1 MALKKET
8 IAKLKGFGLDVDAL
22 IAAIKADDEKDY
34 TIPDVTVLTTEQLTE
49 RDNNMKKEGEK
60 GAEATVRA
68 TLVKELGK
76 KLNVEF
82 KSERIGDLA
91 TEIQQFTNKSGDEK
105 VTLLQQQV
113 TALTADKAALTQ
125 QVEQE
130 RTKAELAADD
140 ADLISYFPA
149 NRGADLSDSDRL
161 SIIKANLQF
170 ETVDGK
176 KVVKR
181 NGEVLLD
188 PTTRAVRSRKDV
200 IADFFK
206 EKPSLVG
213 VVTTPPGG
221 GRGGGDTGAG
231 GSGGVGIKTM
241 SKAKEQWLQD
251 NPGGNV
257 VSPEFNDYVGKIAAE
272 NTDFNWYE

>member
-8 IAKLKGFGLDVDAL
+8 ITKLKGFGLDVDAL
-22 IAAIKADDEKDY
+22 IAAIKADTEQDY
-34 TIPDVTVLTTEQLTE
+34 TIPDVTVLTPEQLTE

-60 GAEATVRA
+60 GVEGSVRA

-91 TEIQQFTNKSGDEK
+91 TEIQQFANKSGDEK

-113 TALTADKAALTQ
+113 TALTADKATLTQ
-125 QVEQE
+125 QIEQE
-130 RTKAELAADD
+130 QTKAAQAAFD
-140 ADLISYFPA
+140 AELISYFPA
-149 NRGADLSDSDRL
+149 TRGADLSDSDRL
-161 SIIKANLQF
+161 SIIKANMQF

-176 KVVKR
+176 VVVKR
-181 NGEVLLD
+181 NGEVVLD
-188 PTTRAVRSRKDV
+188 PTTRAVRAPKDV
-200 IADFFK
+200 LGDFFK

-213 VVTTPPGG
+213 VAPAPGGGGRGGADTPPGG
-221 GRGGGDTGAG
+221 GGAG
-231 GSGGVGIKTM
+231 VKSM
-241 SKAKEQWLQD
+241 SKAKEQWLQS
-251 NPGGNV
+251 NPDGNL

>member
-22 IAAIKADDEKDY
+22 IAAIKADTEQDY
-34 TIPDVTVLTTEQLTE
+34 TIPDVTVLTPEQLTE

-60 GAEATVRA
+60 GVEGSVRA

-76 KLNVEF
+76 KLDVEF

-91 TEIQQFTNKSGDEK
+91 TEIQQFANKSGDEK

-113 TALTADKAALTQ
+113 TALTADKATLTQ
-125 QVEQE
+125 QIEQE
-130 RTKAELAADD
+130 QTKAAQAAFD

-161 SIIKANLQF
+161 SIIKANMQF

-176 KVVKR
+176 VVVKR
-181 NGEVLLD
+181 NGEVVLD
-188 PTTRAVRSRKDV
+188 PTTRAVRAPKDV
-200 IADFFK
+200 IGDFFK

-213 VVTTPPGG
+213 VAPSPGGGGRGGADTPPGG
-221 GRGGGDTGAG
+221 GGAG
-231 GSGGVGIKTM
+231 VKSM
-241 SKAKEQWLQD
+241 SKAKEQWLQS
-251 NPGGNV
+251 NPDGNL
-257 VSPEFNDYVGKIAAE
+257 VSPEFNDFVGKIAAE
-272 NTDFNWYE
+272 NTDFDWYA